1 MKTNQHDSTVLTGG
15 AGLTIVLLACGIL
28 STLYYI
34 AVITA
39 AAYSWPEYSSISMTV
54 SELIG
59 IDAPSQSMAVPLL
72 VVYSLLVYAFGAG
85 IWRAAGSRRAL
96 RIAAVGIAGK
106 EVFGLIVTLFFP
118 IHLRGIAETFTDTMH
133 GILTGVGV
141 LSFLIAIGFAATVF
155 GKWFRYYSIATILVL
170 FVFAFLTYLDVPN
183 MTANLPT
190 PYMGVWERVNI
201 FGYFLWLVVLAVML
215 LKEQKRERIFH

>member
-1 MKTNQHDSTVLTGG
+1 MKTNQHDSAELAGG
-15 AGLTIVLLACGIL
+15 ARLTIVLLACGIL

-34 AVITA
+34 AVITV
-39 AAYSWPEYSSISMTV
+39 AAYRWPEYSTISMTV

-72 VVYSLLVYAFGAG
+72 VVYSLLVFAFGAG
-85 IWRAAGSRRAL
+85 IWRAANGRCAL
-96 RIAAVGIAGK
+96 RIAAAGITGK
-106 EVFGLIVTLFFP
+106 EIFGLVVTLFFP
-118 IHLRGIAETFTDTMH
+118 IHLRGITETSTDAMH
-133 GILTGVGV
+133 GLLTGVGV
-141 LSFLIAIGFAATVF
+141 LSFLIAIGFAASAF

-170 FVFAFLTYLDVPN
+170 FVFAFLTFMDVPN
-183 MTANLPT
+183 MKANLPT

-215 LKEQKRERIFH
+215 IREQKKPAL